1 MPENP
6 KIDFLDVKQDRSKKT
21 LDDLLQAAYEIVE
34 DANPAAFTSRNLADK
49 SGYSKGTLNKRL
61 GPIEN
66 VFLWALARGRDF
78 KANQTANMIAQ
89 FDPQLTIHDFVEALV
104 NTGFSLINS
113 TSAKVIK
120 FHDQKFT
127 KTYGLTPDYF
137 DWINV
142 FVEPYVELCQR
153 NQTNTFKVVSKD
165 EARFMF
171 KAIHAVL
178 ERPFATDDPLAGTA
192 EHRHIVVEMLTR
204 FMAK

>member
-21 LDDLLQAAYEIVE
+21 LDDLLEAACKIVE
-34 DANPAAFTSRNLADK
+34 SANPDAFTSRNLADK

-66 VFLWALARGRDF
+66 VFLWALAQGRDF

-89 FDPQLTIHDFVEALV
+89 FDPQLTIHDFVETFV
-104 NTGFSLINS
+104 DTCFSFINS
-113 TSAKVIK
+113 TTARVIK
-120 FHDQKFT
+120 FHDQRFT
-127 KTYGLTPDYF
+127 KAYGLTTDYF

-142 FVEPYVELCQR
+142 FVDPYVELCQR

-171 KAIHAVL
+171 KAIHALV
-178 ERPFATDDPLAGTA
+178 ERPFATDDPIAGSA
-192 EHRHIVVEMLTR
+192 EHRRIVVEMMTR
-204 FMAK
+204 FMAN

>member
-6 KIDFLDVKQDRSKKT
+6 KFHFIDVKQDRSKKT
-21 LDDLLQAAYEIVE
+21 LDDLLEAACEIVE
-34 DANPAAFTSRNLADK
+34 AANPATFTSRQLADK

-61 GPIEN
+61 GSIEN

-89 FDPQLTIHDFVEALV
+89 FDPQITIHDFVETFV
-104 NTGFSLINS
+104 DTCFGFINS
-113 TSAKVIK
+113 TTAKVIK

-127 KTYGLTPDYF
+127 KVYGLTTDYF

-142 FVEPYVELCQR
+142 FVAPYVKLCQR
-153 NQTNTFKVVSKD
+153 NQTNTFKVVSID

-171 KAIHAVL
+171 KAIHAIV
-178 ERPFATDDPLAGTA
+178 ERPFATNDPIAGTA
-192 EHRHIVVEMLTR
+192 EHRRIVVEMMTR
-204 FMAK
+204 LMAK